1 MSNNLY
7 DELINRRRRM
17 MTQGEVTNVF
27 AAIVARQEVRNQMV
41 GLNANVWDLETKFL
55 ETEAGVDARL
65 DQLTTAANNC
75 GHLFRENQRE
85 VYNAQKRVYNRVVV
99 LLCVL
104 TCLVTCIGMNFG
116 WVFYME
122 AIAEQARAD
131 AATARVAYLKEL
143 WLVKAYF
150 QRDWV
155 MTVAWAEYYHFKA
168 WFS

>member
-1 MSNNLY
+1 MPS
-7 DELINRRRRM
+7 
-17 MTQGEVTNVF
+17 
-27 AAIVARQEVRNQMV
+27 RNQVAFEAQQARHEVAMRTT
-41 GLNANVWDLETKFL
+41 LKNIYDLETKVL
-55 ETEAGVDARL
+55 GVDARL
-65 DQLTTAANNC
+65 DELTTAANNYEN
-75 GHLFRENQRE
+75 LLRENQLE
-85 VYNAQKRVYNRVVV
+85 VHNAHKRGVRTV
-99 LLCVL
+99 LRWLFFL
-104 TCLVTCIGMNFG
+104 TCIVTCIGMNFG

>member
-1 MSNNLY
+1 MSVRVRPHY
-7 DELINRRRRM
+7 
-17 MTQGEVTNVF
+17 MTRGEVTIAVM
-27 AAIVARQEVRNQMV
+27 IARQEIQNQMV
-41 GLNANVWDLETKFL
+41 GLIENVYDLETKVYVNRNTVD
-55 ETEAGVDARL
+55 ETVAGVNARL
-65 DQLTTAANNC
+65 DQLTTAADNC
-75 GHLFRENQRE
+75 GHLFREHQRE

-122 AIAEQARAD
+122 TIAEQARAD
-131 AATARVAYLKEL
+131 AATARVAYLKKL
-143 WLVKAYF
+143 WPVKAYF

-155 MTVAWAEYYHFKA
+155 MTVAWAEYYRVTA